1 LHISSISRLTS
12 DLSLT
17 VTYISKLI
25 VKKSLN
31 YSLKQS
37 ILSAIAVGFVSVISA
52 CQQPAPPTETA
63 STPAATAKPTASASA
78 SPSTSASPSA
88 SASPSTKPTEAAG
101 TTSTASLDK
110 VAGEYKVVLDPKVLA
125 DAEKE
130 GVKSVTGKWTI
141 KPEGTF
147 EATLKAVSTK
157 GEEQE
162 IKTAGKIT
170 IKDGKVVSQV
180 ETVNGEK
187 PPQAPP
193 EQPYTL
199 SSDGK
204 ELQADGQ
211 PVKLVKQ

>member
-1 LHISSISRLTS
+1 
-12 DLSLT
+12 
-17 VTYISKLI
+17 

-37 ILSAIAVGFVSVISA
+37 LLAAIAVSCVAIVSA
-52 CQQPAPPTETA
+52 CQQPPAPTETVA
-63 STPAATAKPTASASA
+63 TPKATATTKASPTATASAS
-78 SPSTSASPSA
+78 PT
-88 SASPSTKPTEAAG
+88 TKPTESPDKSP
-101 TTSTASLDK
+101 TSTASLDK
-110 VAGEYKVVLDPKVLA
+110 VAGEYTVVLDPKVLA

-157 GEEQE
+157 DEVQE
-162 IKTAGKIT
+162 IKTAGKIS

-180 ETVNGEK
+180 ESVNGEK
-187 PPQAPP
+187 PAQAPP

-199 SSDGK
+199 SADGK

>member
-1 LHISSISRLTS
+1 M
-12 DLSLT
+12 
-17 VTYISKLI
+17 
-25 VKKSLN
+25 KKSLN

-37 ILSAIAVGFVSVISA
+37 ILAAIAVSCVAIVSA
-52 CQQPAPPTETA
+52 CQQPAPTETA
-63 STPAATAKPTASASA
+63 ATTTATAKPTT
-78 SPSTSASPSA
+78 SPSASPSA
-88 SASPSTKPTEAAG
+88 SSSPSTKPTEAAPDKAN
-101 TTSTASLDK
+101 TNPPSLDK
-110 VAGEYKVVLDPKVLA
+110 IAGEYKVVLDPKVLS

-130 GVKSVTGKWTI
+130 GVKSVSGKWTI

-157 GEEQE
+157 DEVQE
-162 IKTAGKIT
+162 IKTAGKIS

-180 ETVNGEK
+180 DSVNGDK

-199 SSDGK
+199 SADGK

-211 PVKLVKQ
+211 PVKLVRQ

>member
-1 LHISSISRLTS
+1 
-12 DLSLT
+12 
-17 VTYISKLI
+17 

-31 YSLKQS
+31 HHLKQS
-37 ILSAIAVGFVSVISA
+37 LLAAIAVSCVAVMSA
-52 CQQPAPPTETA
+52 CQQPPAPQETA
-63 STPAATAKPTASASA
+63 ATTKPTAAATASPT
-78 SPSTSASPSA
+78 ASPSA
-88 SASPSTKPTEAAG
+88 SPTTKTPESAPDKSPATA
-101 TTSTASLDK
+101 ASLDK
-110 VAGEYKVVLDPKVLA
+110 VAGEYTVVLDPKVLA

-157 GEEQE
+157 DEVQE
-162 IKTAGKIT
+162 IKTAGKIS

-180 ETVNGEK
+180 ESVNGEK

-199 SSDGK
+199 SADGK

-211 PVKLVKQ
+211 PVKLVRQ

>member
-1 LHISSISRLTS
+1 
-12 DLSLT
+12 
-17 VTYISKLI
+17 

-31 YSLKQS
+31 SSLKQS
-37 ILSAIAVGFVSVISA
+37 VLAAIAVSCVSVLSA
-52 CQQPAPPTETA
+52 CQQPTPPTETA
-63 STPAATAKPTASASA
+63 TSPAPSAKSTATNSPSPSASA
-78 SPSTSASPSA
+78 SPNASASPSA
-88 SASPSTKPTEAAG
+88 SASAKPTDAAADKSA
-101 TTSTASLDK
+101 TSVASLDK

-141 KPEGTF
+141 KAEGSF

-157 GEEQE
+157 DEVQE
-162 IKTAGKIT
+162 IKTAGKIS

-199 SSDGK
+199 SADGK

>member
-1 LHISSISRLTS
+1 M
-12 DLSLT
+12 
-17 VTYISKLI
+17 
-25 VKKSLN
+25 KKSLN

-37 ILSAIAVGFVSVISA
+37 ILAAIAVSCIAVVSA
-52 CQQPAPPTETA
+52 CQQPPATTETA
-63 STPAATAKPTASASA
+63 ATSTAKAT
-78 SPSTSASPSA
+78 TTASPSA
-88 SASPSTKPTEAAG
+88 SASPSAKPTETA
-101 TTSTASLDK
+101 STKGNASLDK
-110 VAGEYKVVLDPKVLA
+110 VAGEYTVVLDPKVLA

-130 GVKSVTGKWTI
+130 GVKSVTGKWSI
-141 KPEGTF
+141 KQEGTF

-157 GEEQE
+157 DEVQE

-170 IKDGKVVSQV
+170 IEDGKVVSQV

-193 EQPYTL
+193 KQPYTL
-199 SSDGK
+199 SADGK

>member
-1 LHISSISRLTS
+1 M
-12 DLSLT
+12 
-17 VTYISKLI
+17 
-25 VKKSLN
+25 KKSLN

-37 ILSAIAVGFVSVISA
+37 LLAAIAVSCVAVLSA
-52 CQQPAPPTETA
+52 CQQPAPKETAATPTAAATATATASPTTAASAPPTAKTPA
-63 STPAATAKPTASASA
+63 STPDKSPT
-78 SPSTSASPSA
+78 SP
-88 SASPSTKPTEAAG
+88 
-101 TTSTASLDK
+101 ASLDK
-110 VAGEYKVVLDPKVLA
+110 VAGEYIVVLDPKVLA

-157 GEEQE
+157 DEVQE
-162 IKTAGKIT
+162 IKTAGKIS

-180 ETVNGEK
+180 ESVNGEK
-187 PPQAPP
+187 PAQSPP

-199 SSDGK
+199 SADGK

>member
-1 LHISSISRLTS
+1 M
-12 DLSLT
+12 
-17 VTYISKLI
+17 
-25 VKKSLN
+25 
-31 YSLKQS
+31 
-37 ILSAIAVGFVSVISA
+37 SA
-52 CQQPAPPTETA
+52 CQQPPAPTETA
-63 STPAATAKPTASASA
+63 ATPKPTAAATTKA
-78 SPSTSASPSA
+78 SPTTAPTTKTPESTPDKSPA
-88 SASPSTKPTEAAG
+88 
-101 TTSTASLDK
+101 STASLDK
-110 VAGEYKVVLDPKVLA
+110 VAGEYTVVLDPKVLA

-157 GEEQE
+157 DEVQE
-162 IKTAGKIT
+162 IKTAGKIA

-180 ETVNGEK
+180 ESVNGEK
-187 PPQAPP
+187 PAQAPP

-199 SSDGK
+199 SADGK

>member
-1 LHISSISRLTS
+1 
-12 DLSLT
+12 
-17 VTYISKLI
+17 

-31 YSLKQS
+31 YSLKQN
-37 ILSAIAVGFVSVISA
+37 LLAAIAVSCVAIVSA
-52 CQQPAPPTETA
+52 CQQPPAPTETA
-63 STPAATAKPTASASA
+63 ATTKSTAAATTKASPTNAASA
-78 SPSTSASPSA
+78 SPTTKTPDAPDKSP
-88 SASPSTKPTEAAG
+88 
-101 TTSTASLDK
+101 TSTASLEK
-110 VAGEYKVVLDPKVLA
+110 VAGEYTVVLDPKVLA

-157 GEEQE
+157 DEVQE
-162 IKTAGKIT
+162 IKTAGKIS

-180 ETVNGEK
+180 ESVNGEK
-187 PPQAPP
+187 PAQAPP
-193 EQPYTL
+193 EQPYSL
-199 SSDGK
+199 SADGK

>member
-1 LHISSISRLTS
+1 M
-12 DLSLT
+12 
-17 VTYISKLI
+17 
-25 VKKSLN
+25 KKSLN

-37 ILSAIAVGFVSVISA
+37 LLAAIAVSCVAVMSA
-52 CQQPAPPTETA
+52 CQQPPAPKETA
-63 STPAATAKPTASASA
+63 ATTKPTAAATASPTTTASASPTTKTPESA
-78 SPSTSASPSA
+78 PDKSPATA
-88 SASPSTKPTEAAG
+88 
-101 TTSTASLDK
+101 ASLDK
-110 VAGEYKVVLDPKVLA
+110 VAGEYTVVLDPKVLA

-157 GEEQE
+157 DEVQE
-162 IKTAGKIT
+162 IKTAGKIS

-180 ETVNGEK
+180 ESVNGEK

-199 SSDGK
+199 SADGK

>member
-1 LHISSISRLTS
+1 
-12 DLSLT
+12 
-17 VTYISKLI
+17 

-37 ILSAIAVGFVSVISA
+37 ILAAIAVSCIAVVSA
-52 CQQPAPPTETA
+52 CQQPPATTETA
-63 STPAATAKPTASASA
+63 ATSTAKAT
-78 SPSTSASPSA
+78 TTASPSA
-88 SASPSTKPTEAAG
+88 SASPSAKPTETA
-101 TTSTASLDK
+101 STKGNASLDK
-110 VAGEYKVVLDPKVLA
+110 VAGEYTVVLDPKVLA

-130 GVKSVTGKWTI
+130 GVKSVTGKWSI
-141 KPEGTF
+141 KQEGTF

-157 GEEQE
+157 DEVQE

-170 IKDGKVVSQV
+170 IEDGKVVSQV

-193 EQPYTL
+193 KQPYTL
-199 SSDGK
+199 SADGK

>member
-1 LHISSISRLTS
+1 M
-12 DLSLT
+12 
-17 VTYISKLI
+17 
-25 VKKSLN
+25 KKSLN

-37 ILSAIAVGFVSVISA
+37 ILAAIAVSCVSVVSA
-52 CQQPAPPTETA
+52 CQQPPAPTETA
-63 STPAATAKPTASASA
+63 ATPSSTAKPTATASA

-88 SASPSTKPTEAAG
+88 SPSTKSTEAASSKDN
-101 TTSTASLDK
+101 TNPASLDK

-141 KPEGTF
+141 KPEGSF

-157 GEEQE
+157 DEVQE
-162 IKTAGKIT
+162 IKTAGKIS

>member
-1 LHISSISRLTS
+1 MMRRVSWLDKRLQTNFYP
-12 DLSLT
+12 LLT
-17 VTYISKLI
+17 VNYLSKLI

-37 ILSAIAVGFVSVISA
+37 ILGAIAVSCVVVMSA
-52 CQQPAPPTETA
+52 CQQPPAETTATASPTPTATASPTPTASVSPSTQPTET
-63 STPAATAKPTASASA
+63 TPEK
-78 SPSTSASPSA
+78 SP
-88 SASPSTKPTEAAG
+88 
-101 TTSTASLDK
+101 TSTASLEK
-110 VAGEYKVVLDPKVLA
+110 VAGEYTVVLDPKVLA

-157 GEEQE
+157 DEVQE
-162 IKTAGKIT
+162 IKTAGKIS

-180 ETVNGEK
+180 ESVNGEK

-199 SSDGK
+199 SADGK

>member
-1 LHISSISRLTS
+1 M
-12 DLSLT
+12 
-17 VTYISKLI
+17 
-25 VKKSLN
+25 KKSLN
-31 YSLKQS
+31 HSLKQN
-37 ILSAIAVGFVSVISA
+37 ILGALAVSCVVAVSA
-52 CQQPAPPTETA
+52 CQQP
-63 STPAATAKPTASASA
+63 STPTASPASTA
-78 SPSTSASPSA
+78 SPAPTTASPA
-88 SASPSTKPTEAAG
+88 PTASPTTKPTE
-101 TTSTASLDK
+101 TTPEKSPTGQASLEK
-110 VAGEYKVVLDPKVLA
+110 VAGEYTVVLDPKVLA

-157 GEEQE
+157 DEVQE

-170 IKDGKVVSQV
+170 IEDGKVVSQV

-193 EQPYTL
+193 KQPYTL
-199 SSDGK
+199 SADGK

>member
-1 LHISSISRLTS
+1 M
-12 DLSLT
+12 
-17 VTYISKLI
+17 
-25 VKKSLN
+25 
-31 YSLKQS
+31 
-37 ILSAIAVGFVSVISA
+37 SA
-52 CQQPAPPTETA
+52 CQQPPAPKETA
-63 STPAATAKPTASASA
+63 ATTKPTAAATASPT
-78 SPSTSASPSA
+78 ASPSA
-88 SASPSTKPTEAAG
+88 SPTTKTPESAPDKSPATA
-101 TTSTASLDK
+101 ASLDK
-110 VAGEYKVVLDPKVLA
+110 VAGEYTVVLDPKVLA

-157 GEEQE
+157 DEVQE
-162 IKTAGKIT
+162 IKTAGKIS

-180 ETVNGEK
+180 ESVNGEK

-199 SSDGK
+199 SADGK

-211 PVKLVKQ
+211 PVKLVRQ

>member
-1 LHISSISRLTS
+1 M
-12 DLSLT
+12 
-17 VTYISKLI
+17 
-25 VKKSLN
+25 KKSLN
-31 YSLKQS
+31 YSLKH
-37 ILSAIAVGFVSVISA
+37 IVLTAIAVSCVSVLSA
-52 CQQPAPPTETA
+52 CQQTPAPTEIATTSKPTPTA
-63 STPAATAKPTASASA
+63 STSPSA
-78 SPSTSASPSA
+78 SPSV
-88 SASPSTKPTEAAG
+88 KPTATAPDK
-101 TTSTASLDK
+101 TSSNASLDK

-130 GVKSVTGKWTI
+130 GVKSVSGKWII

-157 GEEQE
+157 DEVQE
-162 IKTAGKIT
+162 IKTVGKI
-170 IKDGKVVSQV
+170 IIRDGKVVSKV
-180 ETVNGEK
+180 ESVNGEK

-199 SSDGK
+199 SADGK

>member
-1 LHISSISRLTS
+1 M
-12 DLSLT
+12 
-17 VTYISKLI
+17 
-25 VKKSLN
+25 
-31 YSLKQS
+31 
-37 ILSAIAVGFVSVISA
+37 SA
-52 CQQPAPPTETA
+52 CQQPPAPKETA
-63 STPAATAKPTASASA
+63 ATTKPTAAATASPT
-78 SPSTSASPSA
+78 ASPSA
-88 SASPSTKPTEAAG
+88 SPTTKTPESAPDKGPATA
-101 TTSTASLDK
+101 ASLDK
-110 VAGEYKVVLDPKVLA
+110 VAGEYTVVLDPKVLA

-157 GEEQE
+157 DEVQE
-162 IKTAGKIT
+162 IKTAGKIS

-180 ETVNGEK
+180 ESVNGEK

-199 SSDGK
+199 SADGK

-211 PVKLVKQ
+211 PVKLVRQ

>member
-1 LHISSISRLTS
+1 
-12 DLSLT
+12 
-17 VTYISKLI
+17 

-31 YSLKQS
+31 YSLKQN
-37 ILSAIAVGFVSVISA
+37 ILAAIAVSCVAVLSA
-52 CQQPAPPTETA
+52 CQQPPAPTETA
-63 STPAATAKPTASASA
+63 STPTAKATATASPTPTTTASA
-78 SPSTSASPSA
+78 SPSA
-88 SASPSTKPTEAAG
+88 
-101 TTSTASLDK
+101 TSTATPSTTGTATLEK
-110 VAGEYKVVLDPKVLA
+110 VAGEYTVVLDPKVLA

-157 GEEQE
+157 DEVQE
-162 IKTAGKIT
+162 IKTAGKVS
-170 IKDGKVVSQV
+170 IKNGKVVSQV
-180 ETVNGEK
+180 ESVNGEK

-199 SSDGK
+199 SADGK